1 MVTENVRN
9 CTKKS
14 VNKLIPDESG
24 WMQHVHQR
32 HMPQSA
38 THPRVLG
45 WNHRLNQLEPSLFQD
60 FTASRSKVS
69 NDLLHV
75 IQLLYILNIVIIVDM
90 RKVQCLMQHF
100 SCIFIYYTVWDVIYQ
115 IMCKRRVILCYVQ
128 WYSVKWYHM
137 VSSHEVGL
145 QFLPTVPCA

>member
-1 MVTENVRN
+1 MVKENVRN

-69 NDLLHV
+69 NDLLHCYTIV
-75 IQLLYILNIVIIVDM
+75 IHIEYCHYSGHEKSAVSYATFFLHIYILY
-90 RKVQCLMQHF
+90 CLRCDISDH
-100 SCIFIYYTVWDVIYQ
+100 V
-115 IMCKRRVILCYVQ
+115 
-128 WYSVKWYHM
+128 
-137 VSSHEVGL
+137 
-145 QFLPTVPCA
+145 